1 LKERGEIYMIDTEVE
16 LGMMQALEV
25 MENRLNTIRAG
36 RANPAILNGI
46 MVEYYGTP
54 TPIQSLANI
63 TVPEAKTL
71 MIKPFDRGCLK
82 DVVKAIQEANLGI
95 NPTDNGETVILAIP
109 QLTEEKRRDYVKQA
123 KQVAEDAKVAVRK
136 VRQEA
141 NDDIKK
147 DESIPEDIE
156 KSMLEE
162 VQKLTN
168 EYTKKIDDKLK
179 EKETELLSI

>member
-1 LKERGEIYMIDTEVE
+1 MIDTEVE
-16 LGMMQALEV
+16 LSMMQALEV
-25 MENRLNTIRAG
+25 METRLNTIRAG

-95 NPTDNGETVILAIP
+95 NPTDNGETVILTIP
-109 QLTEEKRRDYVKQA
+109 QLTEEKRREYVKQA
-123 KQVAEDAKVAVRK
+123 KQVAEDAKVAIRK

-168 EYTKKIDDKLK
+168 EYTKKVDDKLK